1 MSKSFR
7 FIPYEIFEGAHNM
20 AIDEAILDAHLEG
33 SSPVTLRVYGW
44 QPHAVS
50 LGYAQ
55 KFSKEQFEN
64 FENRGFAV
72 VRRPTGGRAVLH
84 TGELTYSFVASS
96 ADKASTARDASYDS
110 SGTTLTSNGND
121 GVLGT
126 SIAQAYM
133 QICEGLLNA
142 MKILGVELSVGAA
155 SRSYKDFHDCFQA
168 TTNAD
173 LHYHGK
179 KMIGSA
185 QLRRHNAVLQHGSIL
200 LDQSQE
206 LMTDLLGVKSSRKEI
221 STNPNG
227 ADSQNNVSAA
237 RHANL
242 FEVLDKSLS
251 IDEMQDALRK
261 GFEEAFGSPF
271 ENGELT
277 DRERKLAE
285 SYRAKYEFHS
295 LV

>member
-20 AIDEAILDAHLEG
+20 AIDEAILDAHREG
-33 SSPVTLRVYGW
+33 ASPATLRIYGW

-55 KFSKEQFEN
+55 KFSKEQVETFEK
-64 FENRGFAV
+64 RGFAV

-84 TGELTYSFVASS
+84 TGELTYSFVAS
-96 ADKASTARDASYDS
+96 TVGDS
-110 SGTTLTSNGND
+110 SD

-126 SIAQAYM
+126 SVAQAYM
-133 QICEGLLNA
+133 QICQGLLNA
-142 MKILGVELSVGAA
+142 MAILGVELSVGSA

-173 LHYHGK
+173 LHYNGK

-185 QLRRHNAVLQHGSIL
+185 QLRRGNAVLQHGSIL
-200 LDQSQE
+200 LEQPQE
-206 LMTDLLGVKSSRKEI
+206 LMADLLGG
-221 STNPNG
+221 TP
-227 ADSQNNVSAA
+227 SAPGVT

-242 FEVLDKSLS
+242 FEVLESSLS
-251 IDEMQDALRK
+251 VDEMQDALKK
-261 GFEEAFGSPF
+261 GFEEAFDSPF
-271 ENGELT
+271 AKGELT
-277 DRERKLAE
+277 EWERQLAE
-285 SYRAKYEFHS
+285 SYRTKYEFPS
-295 LV
+295 LVQQ

>member
-1 MSKSFR
+1 MSKAFR
-7 FIPYEIFEGAHNM
+7 FIPHELFEGAHNM

-33 SSPVTLRVYGW
+33 SSPVTLRIYGW
-44 QPHAVS
+44 KPHAVS

-55 KFSKEQFEN
+55 KFSKEQVEN
-64 FENRGFAV
+64 FESRGFAV

-84 TGELTYSFVASS
+84 TGELTYSFVACT
-96 ADKASTARDASYDS
+96 ACDDKT
-110 SGTTLTSNGND
+110 
-121 GVLGT
+121 GVLGS

-133 QICEGLLNA
+133 QICQGLLNA
-142 MKILGVELSVGAA
+142 VAILGVELSVGTA
-155 SRSYKDFHDCFQA
+155 SRAYKDFNDCFQA

-173 LHYHGK
+173 LHYNGK

-200 LDQSQE
+200 LHQSQE
-206 LMTDLLGVKSSRKEI
+206 LMTELLGAKSSFKEGSKKQEGI
-221 STNPNG
+221 DLQDGTTGDAVSEKR
-227 ADSQNNVSAA
+227 NNASIQ

-242 FEVLDKSLS
+242 FEIIGKELTV
-251 IDEMQDALRK
+251 DEMQDALKK

-271 ENGELT
+271 EKGEITL
-277 DRERKLAE
+277 RELQLAE
-285 SYRAKYEFHS
+285 SYRTKYEFHS

>member
-33 SSPVTLRVYGW
+33 SSPVTLRIYGW

-55 KFSKEQFEN
+55 KFSKEQVEN
-64 FENRGFAV
+64 FEKRGFAV

-96 ADKASTARDASYDS
+96 ANEASTASDASDGG
-110 SGTTLTSNGND
+110 SGTTIANNDKD

-126 SIAQAYM
+126 SIARAYM

-142 MKILGVELSVGAA
+142 MKILGVELSVGTA

-173 LHYHGK
+173 LHYNGK

-200 LDQSQE
+200 LNQSQE
-206 LMTDLLGVKSSRKEI
+206 LMTDLLGVKSSKKEPSMNSN
-221 STNPNG
+221 STNNMSEP
-227 ADSQNNVSAA
+227 

-242 FEVLDKSLS
+242 FEVLDKTLS
-251 IDEMQDALRK
+251 IDEMQEALRK

>member
-1 MSKSFR
+1 
-7 FIPYEIFEGAHNM
+7 M

-33 SSPVTLRVYGW
+33 SSPATLRIYGW

-55 KFSKEQFEN
+55 KFSKEQFEA

-96 ADKASTARDASYDS
+96 ANAASTARDATGGVV
-110 SGTTLTSNGND
+110 GTIIASNSND
-121 GVLGT
+121 GILGT

-133 QICEGLLNA
+133 QICQGLLNA
-142 MKILGVELSVGAA
+142 MKILGAELSVGAA

-173 LHYHGK
+173 LHYNGK

-200 LDQSQE
+200 LNQPQDLMAE
-206 LMTDLLGVKSSRKEI
+206 LLRVNKKSSEASKDSES
-221 STNPNG
+221 STGSESSKLAESSNG
-227 ADSQNNVSAA
+227 SDGNDSALGGT

-242 FEVLDKSLS
+242 FEVLDQALS
-251 IDEMQDALRK
+251 VVELQNALRK
-261 GFEEAFGSPF
+261 GFEKAFASPF
-271 ENGELT
+271 ETGKLT
-277 DRERKLAE
+277 DRERQLAQ
-285 SYRAKYEFHS
+285 SYRRKYDFIP